1 MTCEETV
8 ALLSDYLETALG
20 PDALADLERHL
31 GECAP
36 CVAYLNTFR
45 AARRLVAEMAHVE
58 MPEETKERLRSFLLA
73 RLR

>member
-1 MTCEETV
+1 MTCQDAI
-8 ALLSDYLETALG
+8 ALLSDYLELALG
-20 PDALADLERHL
+20 AETIADLERHL

-45 AARRLVAEMAHVE
+45 ATRKVAAEAARVE
-58 MPEETKERLRSFLLA
+58 MPEEMKERLRTFLLA

>member
-8 ALLSDYLETALG
+8 ALLSDYLEMALG
-20 PDALADLERHL
+20 AETIAELERHL

-45 AARRLVAEMAHVE
+45 AARRVAAEAARVE
-58 MPEETKERLRSFLLA
+58 MPEEMKERLRSFLLA